1 MSERMQFVKY
11 FIESQSQ
18 DAARAIEELPA
29 DIMGSLLEELPDA
42 TALTALTAMLPYRAS
57 VGIRAL
63 DPSTAI
69 SYLSRLPP
77 NSAASMLRCIDKERR
92 DELIRQLP
100 KPKSLLIA
108 MTMNYSQQLVGAWM
122 DPDIKP
128 LPVNTTVADA
138 RNRIESQSQKYNIAF
153 TVNSDQTI
161 QGAVSVVDLLQYP
174 DEYTLIT
181 TLIQEGVGAISASS
195 RLKRAIHDSRWGSSE
210 VLPVVDRQNKLI
222 GAIRFIDLIT
232 ALNSQ
237 EESERKNVGN
247 VEFLGFTESYYVGL
261 ANLVSMTLASNYQNK
276 ESISSEDLLK

>member
-1 MSERMQFVKY
+1 MSERMQFVQY
-11 FIESQSQ
+11 FIESQNQ

-42 TALTALTAMLPYRAS
+42 TALTALTAMLPCRAS

-63 DPSTAI
+63 DSSTAI

-77 NSAASMLRCIDKERR
+77 NSAASILRCIDKERR

-122 DPDIKP
+122 NPDIQP

-174 DEYTLIT
+174 DEYTMIT

-195 RLKRAIHDSRWGSSE
+195 RLKRAVHDSRWASSE

-237 EESERKNVGN
+237 EESERQNVGN
-247 VEFLGFTESYYVGL
+247 DEFLGFTESYYVGL

-276 ESISSEDLLK
+276 ESI